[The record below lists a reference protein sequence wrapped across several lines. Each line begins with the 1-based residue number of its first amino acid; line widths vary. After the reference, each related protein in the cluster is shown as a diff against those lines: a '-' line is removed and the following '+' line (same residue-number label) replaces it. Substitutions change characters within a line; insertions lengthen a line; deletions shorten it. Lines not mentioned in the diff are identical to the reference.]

1 MTKRVI
7 LIIHGRVQGVF
18 FRDTTRRKARKLG
31 LTGWVANQ
39 DDGTVKVVAEGE
51 EEKLKDFIKWCYNG
65 PIIARVDRV
74 DIEWQEASGEFEG
87 FEIRYQ

>member
-1 MTKRVI
+1 MTKRMI
-7 LIIHGRVQGVF
+7 LIIHGRVQVVF

-39 DDGTVKVVAEGE
+39 DDGTVKVMAEGE

-74 DIEWQEASGEFEG
+74 DVEWQEASGEFEG
-87 FEIRYQ
+87 FEIKY